1 MAEKDYQKGQFY
13 GSLFQRIQFHG
24 VVIENTQNEMLPFD
38 YCCSSVKKEIRK

>member
-24 VVIENTQNEMLPFD
+24 VVIENTQ
-38 YCCSSVKKEIRK
+38 VKRLYFEIKKSIS